1 HDPALP
7 IDERLKLAETKPHER
22 KLMAAMAQLDCG
34 ACGYVCQ
41 TYAEAIARGEEKD
54 LARCTPGGKDTA
66 KALKQ
71 LLAAAPGNVVPVS
84 QVRVR
89 KAAAD
94 SPASGAATVWDRNN
108 PFPARLR
115 ECKPLNGP
123 SSSKDTRLVEID
135 LRDSGMTYK
144 PGDALGVFPENCPE
158 QVDELL
164 AALGL
169 SGAEDVPGWDGL
181 PMSLRDA
188 LIREFTITRPTP
200 DL

>member
-94 SPASGAATVWDRNN
+94 SPASGAATGMQAAEWPVLVKGHAARRDRSARQRHDLQTGSRTGRV
-108 PFPARLR
+108 PRELPRTSGRVARGPGPERGRGCPRLGRPADESPRR
-115 ECKPLNGP
+115 AHSRIHHHPAHAG
-123 SSSKDTRLVEID
+123 SSR
-135 LRDSGMTYK
+135 Y
-144 PGDALGVFPENCPE
+144 
-158 QVDELL
+158 
-164 AALGL
+164 
-169 SGAEDVPGWDGL
+169 
-181 PMSLRDA
+181 
-188 LIREFTITRPTP
+188 
-200 DL
+200 